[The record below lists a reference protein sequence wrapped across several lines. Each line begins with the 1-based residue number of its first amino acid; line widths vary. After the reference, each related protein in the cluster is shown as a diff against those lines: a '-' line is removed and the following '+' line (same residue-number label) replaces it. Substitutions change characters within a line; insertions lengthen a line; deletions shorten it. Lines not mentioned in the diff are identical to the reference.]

1 MSLDIFGVWLVSF
14 MGNKPGINAKL
25 LVKLYFFIAILMD
38 SCVVAEFSNNI
49 SIMSYWSSNLLVLV
63 SGQK

>member
-1 MSLDIFGVWLVSF
+1 